1 MDVSNNFLAPRATE
15 YWLDFPAW
23 RSSRGGSQVVEP
35 GDHSLIPTR
44 LHQAHR
50 CIWFGQIL
58 KYWEVLLK
66 CQWTWQCW
74 AKAALGWSWWN
85 GACAPGA
92 AAPCCFPD
100 PEAHYKGSLVKGLEG
115 LFSHTEANSVFH
127 VNSQASVGICICGC
141 WFRPSL
147 DLSRKMDET
156 DPCKLSHYLWANWS
170 HLGTTSFLDLII
182 PWILERP
189 HLEWPWR

>member
-74 AKAALGWSWWN
+74 AKAALGWS
-85 GACAPGA
+85 
-92 AAPCCFPD
+92 
-100 PEAHYKGSLVKGLEG
+100 
-115 LFSHTEANSVFH
+115 
-127 VNSQASVGICICGC
+127 
-141 WFRPSL
+141 
-147 DLSRKMDET
+147 
-156 DPCKLSHYLWANWS
+156 
-170 HLGTTSFLDLII
+170 
-182 PWILERP
+182 
-189 HLEWPWR
+189 